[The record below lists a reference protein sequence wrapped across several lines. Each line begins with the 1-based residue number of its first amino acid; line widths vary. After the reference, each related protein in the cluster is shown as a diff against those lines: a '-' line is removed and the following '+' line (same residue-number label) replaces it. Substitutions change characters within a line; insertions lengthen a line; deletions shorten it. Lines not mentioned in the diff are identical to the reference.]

1 MSAVGYLKFVLKD
14 VEATLGDVGKKLPSK
29 ALMPFTQIDYKLE
42 LDDTTKLNRSCT
54 TYFQGLI
61 GILRWC
67 IKLRC
72 MDIITEVTK
81 LSSFLVSPRE
91 GHLEQAFHILA
102 YLKKHL
108 HSSLVFDDTEPDLSD
123 FHFKKCDWEVQ
134 YLEVKEPIPNNAPKP
149 LGHGVMATCYVDA
162 SYTGCQVTCCSHT
175 GTLIFVN
182 KTLIIWYSK

>member
-1 MSAVGYLKFVLKD
+1 MSAEGYLKLVLKD
-14 VEATLGDVGKKLPSK
+14 VEATLDEVGKKLPSK
-29 ALMPFTQIDYKLE
+29 ASMPFTQMDYKPE
-42 LDDTTKLNRSCT
+42 LDDTPELNLSHA

-67 IKLRC
+67 IKLGHV
-72 MDIITEVTK
+72 DIIMEVMK

-108 HSSLVFDDTEPDLSD
+108 RSSLVFDDTEPDLSG

-134 YLEVKEPIPNNAPKP
+134 YPGVKEPIPNNAPKP
-149 LGHGVMATCYVDA
+149 LGCRVTTTCYIDVSHA
-162 SYTGCQVTCCSHT
+162 GCRVTHCSHT
-175 GTLIFVN
+175 GILIFVN
-182 KTLIIWYSK
+182 RAPIIWYSK